1 MRRYLLPVFILIALL
16 VPALLASGPI
26 LAADGKSELSVS
38 GSFVKPKDASTVYA
52 IDLQVAMPIGR
63 AGYVVLGPNLHL
75 DSDDTK
81 QAIGGV
87 LEFNLLGS
95 AKSGPFFGASAL
107 YLQKEPAASDVR
119 YSGNV
124 LAGWKQNIG
133 TGAALKVYASAPYWG
148 AERDLSDWQGF
159 AGVLIR
165 I

>member
-1 MRRYLLPVFILIALL
+1 MKLIARYG
-16 VPALLASGPI
+16 LLAILASWGILASPV
-26 LAADGKSELSVS
+26 LAADGKSELSVA
-38 GSFVKPKDASTVYA
+38 GSFQKPKDASTVYA
-52 IDLQVAMPIGR
+52 FDVQIAMPIGR
-63 AGYVVLGPNLHL
+63 AGHAVLGPNLHL

-81 QAIGGV
+81 QAIGAV
-87 LEFNLLGS
+87 LEFNLMGS
-95 AKSGPFFGASAL
+95 AKSGPFFGAQAL
-107 YLQKEPAASDVR
+107 YLQKEPTATDVR

-159 AGVLIR
+159 VGVLIR

>member
-1 MRRYLLPVFILIALL
+1 MRLRYLFAAFVALA
-16 VPALLASGPI
+16 ALAAATGPL

-38 GSFVKPKDASTVYA
+38 GSFNKAKDAQTVYA
-52 IDLQVAMPIGR
+52 LDLQVAMPIGR
-63 AGYVVLGPNLHL
+63 AGYAVLGPNLHL

-81 QAIGGV
+81 TAIGAV
-87 LEFNLLGS
+87 LEFSLMGS
-95 AKSGPFFGASAL
+95 AKSGPFVGAQAL
-107 YLQKEPAASDVR
+107 YLRKEPAAADVR

-159 AGVLIR
+159 VGVLVR
-165 I
+165 L

>member
-1 MRRYLLPVFILIALL
+1 MKRYLLPVLL
-16 VPALLASGPI
+16 VIACLGATLFAAAPI

-38 GSFVKPKDASTVYA
+38 GSFVKPKDASTIYA
-52 IDLQVAMPIGR
+52 LDLQIAMPIGR

-81 QAIGGV
+81 MAIGGV

-95 AKSGPFFGASAL
+95 AKSGPFFGANAL
-107 YLQKEPAASDVR
+107 YLQKEPEATDVR

-133 TGAALKVYASAPYWG
+133 AGAALKVYASAPYWG

-159 AGVLIR
+159 VGVLIR